1 MYLPLRPL
9 SSVHSWRYPVLG
21 PVILAASRSDK
32 MRRFVSAAPGT
43 KQVVDRF
50 IAGESVDQVV
60 PIVQDAADKGLE
72 VTLDVVGEDITT
84 PAQAEA
90 ARDAYLEL
98 IERLKVLDLGPRAEM
113 SVKLSMF
120 GQSLPSPAATLNG
133 EPSGLAPT
141 FPGGHELALANV
153 RPVVEAAAAI
163 GTTVT
168 LDAEDHTTLDSMF
181 AIHEELRKDFPQTG
195 CVIQS
200 YLFRT
205 EDDARRL
212 AAAGSRVRIVKGAY
226 KEPASV
232 AYQDKAEID
241 KAYVRITKILMA
253 GEGYPM
259 IGSHDPRLIAIAQ
272 ELGRQYGRKLDE
284 YEFQMLYGIR
294 SDEHIRLAAEGHR
307 MRVYTAYGTDW
318 YGYFMRRLAEKPANL
333 LFFGRS
339 VLTKG

>member
-1 MYLPLRPL
+1 M
-9 SSVHSWRYPVLG
+9 LG

-43 KQVVDRF
+43 KQVVARF
-50 IAGESVDQVV
+50 IAGETVDQVI
-60 PIVQDAADKGLE
+60 PIVRESAERGLE

-84 PAQAEA
+84 REQSFA

-98 IERLKVLDLGPRAEM
+98 IGRLQELGLGERAEM

-120 GQSLPSPAATLNG
+120 GQAL
-133 EPSGLAPT
+133 E
-141 FPGGHELALANV
+141 GGHELALANV
-153 RPVVEAAAAI
+153 RPVVEAAAEI

-181 AIHEELRKDFPQTG
+181 AIHSELRKDFPQTG
-195 CVIQS
+195 CVIQA

-205 EDDARRL
+205 EEDARRL
-212 AAAGSRVRIVKGAY
+212 AAEGCRVRIVKGAY

-232 AYQDKAEID
+232 AFQDKAEID
-241 KAYVRITKILMA
+241 KAFVRILRILME

-272 ELGRQYGRKLDE
+272 DLAHRAGRKLDE

-294 SDEHIRLAAEGHR
+294 SEEHLRLAAEGHR

-333 LFFGRS
+333 LFFARS
-339 VLTKG
+339 ILTKG

>member
-1 MYLPLRPL
+1 M
-9 SSVHSWRYPVLG
+9 LG
-21 PVILAASRSDK
+21 PAILAASRSDK
-32 MRRFVSAAPGT
+32 MRRIVSAAPVT
-43 KQVVDRF
+43 KPVVNRF
-50 IAGESVDQVV
+50 IPGETVDQVI
-60 PIVQDAADKGLE
+60 PIVEELTRKGLE
-72 VTLDVVGEDITT
+72 VTLDVVGEDIT
-84 PAQAEA
+84 AVEQSYA

-98 IERLKVLDLGPRAEM
+98 IERLKELELGESVEM

-120 GQSLPSPAATLNG
+120 GQAL
-133 EPSGLAPT
+133 E
-141 FPGGHELALANV
+141 GGHELALANV

-181 AIHEELRKDFPQTG
+181 AIHEELRRDFPQTG
-195 CVIQS
+195 CVIQA

-205 EDDARRL
+205 EADARRL

-226 KEPASV
+226 KEPAEV

-241 KAYVRITKILMA
+241 KAYVRIMRILME
-253 GEGYPM
+253 GDGYPM
-259 IGSHDPRLIAIAQ
+259 IGSHDPRLISIAQ
-272 ELGRQYGRKLDE
+272 ELARQAGRKLDE

-294 SDEHIRLAAEGHR
+294 SEEHLRLASEGHR

-333 LFFGRS
+333 LFFLRS
-339 VLTKG
+339 MITKN

>member
-1 MYLPLRPL
+1 M
-9 SSVHSWRYPVLG
+9 LG
-21 PVILAASRSDK
+21 PVILAASRSDT

-50 IAGESVDQVV
+50 IAGETVEHVI
-60 PIVQDAADKGLE
+60 PIVEDITGRGLE

-84 PAQAEA
+84 VEQSYA

-98 IERLKVLDLGPRAEM
+98 IGRLEELGLGARAEM

-120 GQSLPSPAATLNG
+120 GQAL
-133 EPSGLAPT
+133 EE
-141 FPGGHELALANV
+141 GHELALANV

-195 CVIQS
+195 CVIQA

-205 EDDARRL
+205 EEDARRL
-212 AAAGSRVRIVKGAY
+212 AANGSRVRIVKGAY

-232 AYQDKAEID
+232 AIQDKPEID
-241 KAYVRITKILMA
+241 KAYVRIMKILME

-259 IGSHDPRLIAIAQ
+259 IGSHDPRLISIGQ
-272 ELGRQYGRKLDE
+272 ELARRAGRKLDE

-294 SDEHIRLAAEGHR
+294 SEEQNRLAAEGHR

-333 LFFGRS
+333 LFFARS
-339 VLTKG
+339 ILTKG

>member
-1 MYLPLRPL
+1 M
-9 SSVHSWRYPVLG
+9 LG
-21 PVILAASRSDK
+21 PVILAASRSDR
-32 MRRFVSAAPGT
+32 MRRFISAAPGT

-50 IAGESVDQVV
+50 IAGENVDHVLPVVQESVG
-60 PIVQDAADKGLE
+60 KGLE
-72 VTLDVVGEDITT
+72 LTLDVVGEDITT
-84 PAQAEA
+84 PAEAAA

-98 IERLKVLDLGPRAEM
+98 VGRLKDLGFGTKAEM

-120 GQSLPSPAATLNG
+120 GQALEN
-133 EPSGLAPT
+133 
-141 FPGGHELALANV
+141 GHELALANV

-195 CVIQS
+195 CVIQA

-241 KAYVRITKILMA
+241 KAYVRIMKILME
-253 GEGYPM
+253 GDGYPM
-259 IGSHDPRLIAIAQ
+259 IGSHDPRLVAIAQ
-272 ELGRQYGRKLDE
+272 ELGRQAGRKLDE

-294 SDEHIRLAAEGHR
+294 SDEHVRLAAEGHR

-333 LFFGRS
+333 LFFARS
-339 VLTKG
+339 ILTKG

>member
-1 MYLPLRPL
+1 M
-9 SSVHSWRYPVLG
+9 LG

-32 MRRFVSAAPGT
+32 MRRFVSSAPGT

-50 IAGESVDQVV
+50 IAGETVDDVLPV
-60 PIVQDAADKGLE
+60 VQDAAAKGLE

-84 PAQAEA
+84 REQAAA

-98 IERLKVLDLGPRAEM
+98 IDRLRDLGLGTRAEM

-120 GQSLPSPAATLNG
+120 GQAL
-133 EPSGLAPT
+133 E
-141 FPGGHELALANV
+141 GGHELALANV
-153 RPVVEAAAAI
+153 RAVVEAAAAI

-181 AIHEELRKDFPQTG
+181 AIHEELRKDFPGTG

-212 AAAGSRVRIVKGAY
+212 AASGSRVRLVKGAY

-232 AYQDKAEID
+232 AFQDKAEID
-241 KAYVRITKILMA
+241 KAYVRILKILME

-259 IGSHDPRLIAIAQ
+259 IGTHDPRIISIAQ
-272 ELGRQYGRKLDE
+272 ELARRAGRKLDE

-294 SDEHIRLAAEGHR
+294 SDEHLRLAAEGHR

-333 LFFGRS
+333 LFFVRS
-339 VLTKG
+339 MITKN

>member
-1 MYLPLRPL
+1 M
-9 SSVHSWRYPVLG
+9 LG

-43 KQVVDRF
+43 KQVVARF
-50 IAGESVDQVV
+50 IAGETVDDVI
-60 PIVQDAADKGLE
+60 PIVRDLAARGLE

-84 PAQAEA
+84 VEQSYA

-98 IERLKVLDLGPRAEM
+98 IGRLGELDLGGRAEM

-120 GQSLPSPAATLNG
+120 GQSL
-133 EPSGLAPT
+133 E
-141 FPGGHELALANV
+141 GGHELALANV
-153 RPVVEAAAAI
+153 RPVVAAAAEI

-195 CVIQS
+195 CVIQA

-205 EDDARRL
+205 EEDARRL
-212 AAAGSRVRIVKGAY
+212 AANGSRVRIVKGAY

-232 AYQDKAEID
+232 AIQDKAEID
-241 KAYVRITKILMA
+241 KAYVRIMKILMD

-259 IGSHDPRLIAIAQ
+259 IGSHDPRLISIGQ
-272 ELGRQYGRKLDE
+272 ELARRAGRKLDE

-294 SDEHIRLAAEGHR
+294 GEEQNRLAAEGHR

-333 LFFGRS
+333 LFFVRS
-339 VLTKG
+339 ILTKG

>member
-1 MYLPLRPL
+1 M
-9 SSVHSWRYPVLG
+9 LG
-21 PVILAASRSDK
+21 PVILAASRSDR
-32 MRRFVSAAPGT
+32 MRRLISAAPVT

-50 IAGESVDQVV
+50 IPGETVDDIV
-60 PIVQDAADKGLE
+60 PIVEELTASGLE
-72 VTLDVVGEDITT
+72 LTMDVVGEDITT
-84 PAQAEA
+84 PEQAAA
-90 ARDAYLEL
+90 ARDAYLALIDRLAEL
-98 IERLKVLDLGPRAEM
+98 ELGERVEM

-120 GQSLPSPAATLNG
+120 GQALD
-133 EPSGLAPT
+133 
-141 FPGGHELALANV
+141 GGHELALANV

-195 CVIQS
+195 CVIQA

-205 EDDARRL
+205 EADARRL
-212 AAAGSRVRIVKGAY
+212 AASGSRVRLVKGAY
-226 KEPASV
+226 KEPAEV
-232 AYQDKAEID
+232 AHQQKHEID
-241 KAYVRITKILMA
+241 KAYVRILRTLME

-259 IGSHDPRLIAIAQ
+259 IGSHDPRLISIAQ
-272 ELGRQYGRKLDE
+272 ELARKAGRKLDE

-294 SDEHIRLAAEGHR
+294 GDEHLRLAAEGHR

-333 LFFGRS
+333 RFFVRS
-339 VLTKG
+339 MISKG

>member
-1 MYLPLRPL
+1 M
-9 SSVHSWRYPVLG
+9 LG
-21 PVILAASRSDK
+21 PVILAASRSDR
-32 MRRFVSAAPGT
+32 MRRLISAAPVT

-50 IAGESVDQVV
+50 IPGEDVDDIVPVV
-60 PIVQDAADKGLE
+60 RELADHGLE
-72 VTLDVVGEDITT
+72 LTMDVVGEDITN
-84 PAQAEA
+84 PAQAAA

-98 IERLKVLDLGPRAEM
+98 VDRLKPLELGTRAEM

-120 GQSLPSPAATLNG
+120 GQAL
-133 EPSGLAPT
+133 E
-141 FPGGHELALANV
+141 GGHELALSNV
-153 RPVVEAAAAI
+153 RPVVEAAAEI

-195 CVIQS
+195 CVIQA

-205 EDDARRL
+205 EADARRL
-212 AAAGSRVRIVKGAY
+212 AESGSRVRLVKGAY

-232 AYQDKAEID
+232 AYQDKHEID
-241 KAYVRITKILMA
+241 RAYVRILRTLMQ

-259 IGSHDPRLIAIAQ
+259 IGSHDPRLIAIGQ
-272 ELGRQYGRKLDE
+272 ELAHQAGRKLDE

-294 SDEHIRLAAEGHR
+294 TDEHLRLAAEGHR

-333 LFFGRS
+333 RFFARS
-339 VLTKG
+339 MLTKG

>member
-1 MYLPLRPL
+1 M
-9 SSVHSWRYPVLG
+9 LG
-21 PVILAASRSDK
+21 PVILAASRSDR
-32 MRRFVSAAPGT
+32 MRRLVSAAPVT

-50 IAGESVDQVV
+50 IPGEDVDDIVPVV
-60 PIVQDAADKGLE
+60 RELADHGLE
-72 VTLDVVGEDITT
+72 LTMDVVGEDITN
-84 PAQAEA
+84 PAQAAA

-98 IERLKVLDLGPRAEM
+98 VDRLKPLELGTRAEM

-120 GQSLPSPAATLNG
+120 GQAL
-133 EPSGLAPT
+133 E
-141 FPGGHELALANV
+141 GGHELALSNV
-153 RPVVEAAAAI
+153 RPVVEAAAEI

-195 CVIQS
+195 CVIQA

-205 EDDARRL
+205 EADARRL
-212 AAAGSRVRIVKGAY
+212 AASGSRVRLVKGAY

-232 AYQDKAEID
+232 AYQDKHETD
-241 KAYVRITKILMA
+241 RAYVRILRTLMA

-259 IGSHDPRLIAIAQ
+259 IGSHDPRLIAIGQ
-272 ELGRQYGRKLDE
+272 ELAHQAGRKLDE

-294 SDEHIRLAAEGHR
+294 TDEHLRLAAEGHR

-333 LFFGRS
+333 RFFARS
-339 VLTKG
+339 MLTKG

>member
-1 MYLPLRPL
+1 
-9 SSVHSWRYPVLG
+9 
-21 PVILAASRSDK
+21 VILAASRSDR

-43 KQVVDRF
+43 KQVVARF

-60 PIVQDAADKGLE
+60 PVVQDAVAKGLE

-84 PAQAEA
+84 REQAFA

-98 IERLKVLDLGPRAEM
+98 IEHLKELDLGTKAEM
-113 SVKLSMF
+113 SIKLSMF
-120 GQSLPSPAATLNG
+120 GQAL
-133 EPSGLAPT
+133 E
-141 FPGGHELALANV
+141 GGHELALANV

-181 AIHEELRKDFPQTG
+181 AIHEELRKDFPGTG
-195 CVIQS
+195 CVIQA
-200 YLFRT
+200 YLYRT
-205 EDDARRL
+205 EADARRL
-212 AAAGSRVRIVKGAY
+212 AASGSRVRLVKGAY
-226 KEPASV
+226 KEPAEV
-232 AYQDKAEID
+232 AYQDKAETD
-241 KAYVRITKILMA
+241 KAYVRVLRVLME

-259 IGSHDPRLIAIAQ
+259 IGSHDPRLISIAQ
-272 ELGRQYGRKLDE
+272 ELARKAGRKLDE

-294 SDEHIRLAAEGHR
+294 GEEHLRLAAEGHR

-333 LFFGRS
+333 LFFARS
-339 VLTKG
+339 ILTKG

>member
-1 MYLPLRPL
+1 M
-9 SSVHSWRYPVLG
+9 LG
-21 PVILAASRSDK
+21 PVILAASRSDQ

-43 KQVVDRF
+43 KQVVARF
-50 IAGESVDQVV
+50 IAGETVDQVV
-60 PIVQDAADKGLE
+60 PIITDAADKGLE

-84 PAQAEA
+84 PEQAAA

-98 IERLKVLDLGPRAEM
+98 VERLNDLGLGTKAEM
-113 SVKLSMF
+113 SIKLSMF
-120 GQSLPSPAATLNG
+120 GQAL
-133 EPSGLAPT
+133 E
-141 FPGGHELALANV
+141 GGHELALANV
-153 RPVVEAAAAI
+153 RPVVIAAAQI

-226 KEPASV
+226 KEPAEV

-241 KAYVRITKILMA
+241 KAYVRIMRILME
-253 GEGYPM
+253 GDGYPM
-259 IGSHDPRLIAIAQ
+259 IGSHDPRLISIAQ
-272 ELGRQYGRKLDE
+272 ELGRRAGRKLDE

-294 SDEHIRLAAEGHR
+294 SDEHLRLAAEGHR

-333 LFFGRS
+333 LFFARS
-339 VLTKG
+339 ILTKG

>member
-1 MYLPLRPL
+1 M
-9 SSVHSWRYPVLG
+9 LG
-21 PVILAASRSDK
+21 PVILAASRSDR
-32 MRRFVSAAPGT
+32 MRRLISAAPVT

-50 IAGESVDQVV
+50 IPGETVDDIL
-60 PIVQDAADKGLE
+60 PIVQELTGKGLE

-84 PAQAEA
+84 PEQAAA

-98 IERLKVLDLGPRAEM
+98 IDRLKPLELGTRAEM

-120 GQSLPSPAATLNG
+120 GQSLPSPTTALDG
-133 EPSGLAPT
+133 GPSGSAPA
-141 FPGGHELALANV
+141 FPAGHELALANV
-153 RPVVEAAAAI
+153 RPVVEAAAEI

-200 YLFRT
+200 YLYRT
-205 EDDARRL
+205 EQDARRL
-212 AAAGSRVRIVKGAY
+212 AANGSRVRLVKGAY
-226 KEPASV
+226 KEPAEV
-232 AYQDKAEID
+232 AYQQKHEID
-241 KAYVRITKILMA
+241 KAYVRILRTLME

-259 IGSHDPRLIAIAQ
+259 IGSHDPRLITIAQ
-272 ELGRQYGRKLDE
+272 ELARRAGRKPGE

-294 SDEHIRLAAEGHR
+294 SDEHLRLAAEGHR

-333 LFFGRS
+333 RFFVRS
-339 VLTKG
+339 MVSKG

>member
-1 MYLPLRPL
+1 M
-9 SSVHSWRYPVLG
+9 LG

-32 MRRFVSAAPGT
+32 MRRIVSAAPVT
-43 KQVVDRF
+43 KPVVDRF
-50 IAGESVDQVV
+50 IPGETVDQVI
-60 PIVQDAADKGLE
+60 PIVTELADKGLE

-84 PAQAEA
+84 PEQATA
-90 ARDAYLEL
+90 ARDAYLLL
-98 IERLKVLDLGPRAEM
+98 IERLKPLGLGARAEM

-120 GQSLPSPAATLNG
+120 GQALEN
-133 EPSGLAPT
+133 
-141 FPGGHELALANV
+141 GHELALANV
-153 RPVVEAAAAI
+153 RPVVEAAAEI

-195 CVIQS
+195 CVIQA

-205 EDDARRL
+205 EEDARRL
-212 AAAGSRVRIVKGAY
+212 AANGSRVRIVKGAY

-241 KAYVRITKILMA
+241 KAYVRVLGTLMA
-253 GEGYPM
+253 GSGYPM
-259 IGSHDPRLIAIAQ
+259 IGSHDPRLIAITQ
-272 ELGRQYGRKLDE
+272 ELARRHGRKLDE

-294 SDEHIRLAAEGHR
+294 GEEHVRLAAEGHR

-333 LFFGRS
+333 LFFVRS
-339 VLTKG
+339 MITKN

>member
-1 MYLPLRPL
+1 M
-9 SSVHSWRYPVLG
+9 LG
-21 PVILAASRSDK
+21 PVILAASRSDT
-32 MRRFVSAAPGT
+32 MRRLVSAAPVT
-43 KQVVDRF
+43 KPVVNRF
-50 IAGESVDQVV
+50 IPGETVDQVI
-60 PIVQDAADKGLE
+60 PIVTELADKGLE

-84 PAQAEA
+84 PEQATA

-98 IERLKVLDLGPRAEM
+98 IERLRPLRLEEGAEM

-120 GQSLPSPAATLNG
+120 GQAL
-133 EPSGLAPT
+133 E
-141 FPGGHELALANV
+141 GGHELALANV

-212 AAAGSRVRIVKGAY
+212 AANGSRVRLVKGAY

-241 KAYVRITKILMA
+241 KAYVRILKILMA

-259 IGSHDPRLIAIAQ
+259 IGSHDPRLIAIGQ
-272 ELGRQYGRKLDE
+272 ELARRAGRKLDE

-294 SDEHIRLAAEGHR
+294 GEEQQRLAAEGHR
-307 MRVYTAYGTDW
+307 VRVYTAYGTDW

-333 LFFGRS
+333 LFFARS
-339 VLTKG
+339 MITKN

>member
-1 MYLPLRPL
+1 M
-9 SSVHSWRYPVLG
+9 LG

-32 MRRFVSAAPGT
+32 MRRIVSAAPVT
-43 KQVVDRF
+43 KPVVNRF
-50 IAGESVDQVV
+50 IPGETVDQVI
-60 PIVQDAADKGLE
+60 PIVEELTQAGLE
-72 VTLDVVGEDITT
+72 VTLDVVGEDITEVE
-84 PAQAEA
+84 QSYA
-90 ARDAYLEL
+90 ARDAYLRL
-98 IERLKVLDLGPRAEM
+98 IERLAELGLGEKAEM

-120 GQSLPSPAATLNG
+120 GQAL
-133 EPSGLAPT
+133 E
-141 FPGGHELALANV
+141 GGHELALANV

-181 AIHEELRKDFPQTG
+181 AIHEELRRDFPQTG
-195 CVIQS
+195 CVIQA

-205 EDDARRL
+205 EADARRL

-226 KEPASV
+226 KEPAEV

-241 KAYVRITKILMA
+241 KAYVRIMKILME

-259 IGSHDPRLIAIAQ
+259 IGSHDPRLIAIGQ
-272 ELGRQYGRKLDE
+272 ELARQAGRKLDE

-294 SDEHIRLAAEGHR
+294 SEEHLRLAAEGHR

-333 LFFGRS
+333 LFFLRS
-339 VLTKG
+339 MITKN

>member
-1 MYLPLRPL
+1 M
-9 SSVHSWRYPVLG
+9 LG
-21 PVILAASRSDK
+21 PVILAASRSDR
-32 MRRFVSAAPGT
+32 MRRLISAAPVT

-50 IAGESVDQVV
+50 IPGEDVDDIVPVV
-60 PIVQDAADKGLE
+60 RDLADRGLE
-72 VTLDVVGEDITT
+72 LTMDVVGEDITH
-84 PAQAEA
+84 PAQAAA

-98 IERLKVLDLGPRAEM
+98 VDRLKPLELGTRAEM

-120 GQSLPSPAATLNG
+120 GQAL
-133 EPSGLAPT
+133 ED
-141 FPGGHELALANV
+141 GHELALKNV
-153 RPVVEAAAAI
+153 RPVVEAAAEI

-195 CVIQS
+195 CVIQA

-205 EDDARRL
+205 EADARRL
-212 AAAGSRVRIVKGAY
+212 SASGSRVRLVKGAY

-232 AYQDKAEID
+232 AYQDKHEID
-241 KAYVRITKILMA
+241 RAYVRILRTLME

-272 ELGRQYGRKLDE
+272 ELAHRAGRKPGD

-294 SDEHIRLAAEGHR
+294 AEEHLRLAAEGHR

-333 LFFGRS
+333 RFFARS
-339 VLTKG
+339 MITKG

>member
-1 MYLPLRPL
+1 M
-9 SSVHSWRYPVLG
+9 LG

-32 MRRFVSAAPGT
+32 MRRIVSAAPVT
-43 KQVVDRF
+43 KPVVNRF
-50 IAGESVDQVV
+50 IPGETVDQVI
-60 PIVQDAADKGLE
+60 PIVEELTQAGLE
-72 VTLDVVGEDITT
+72 VTLDVVGEDITEVE
-84 PAQAEA
+84 QSYA
-90 ARDAYLEL
+90 ARDAYLQL
-98 IERLKVLDLGPRAEM
+98 IERLAELGLGEKAEM

-120 GQSLPSPAATLNG
+120 GQAL
-133 EPSGLAPT
+133 E
-141 FPGGHELALANV
+141 GGHELALANV

-181 AIHEELRKDFPQTG
+181 AIHEELRRDFPQTG
-195 CVIQS
+195 CVIQA

-205 EDDARRL
+205 EADARRL

-226 KEPASV
+226 KEPAEV

-241 KAYVRITKILMA
+241 KAYVRILKTLMD

-259 IGSHDPRLIAIAQ
+259 IGSHDPRLIAIGQ
-272 ELGRQYGRKLDE
+272 ELARKAGRKLDE

-294 SDEHIRLAAEGHR
+294 SEEHLRLAAEGHR

-333 LFFGRS
+333 LFFVRS
-339 VLTKG
+339 MITKN

>member
-1 MYLPLRPL
+1 M
-9 SSVHSWRYPVLG
+9 LG
-21 PVILAASRSDK
+21 PVILAASRSDR
-32 MRRFVSAAPGT
+32 MRRLISAAPVT

-50 IAGESVDQVV
+50 IPGETVDDIL
-60 PIVQDAADKGLE
+60 PIIKDLTGRGLE
-72 VTLDVVGEDITT
+72 LTMDVVGEDITT
-84 PAQAEA
+84 PEQAAA
-90 ARDAYLEL
+90 ARDAYLTLIDRLSEL
-98 IERLKVLDLGPRAEM
+98 GLGERVEM

-120 GQSLPSPAATLNG
+120 GQALD
-133 EPSGLAPT
+133 
-141 FPGGHELALANV
+141 GGHELALANV

-195 CVIQS
+195 CVIQA

-205 EDDARRL
+205 EADARRL
-212 AAAGSRVRIVKGAY
+212 AAAGSRVRLVKGAY
-226 KEPASV
+226 KEPAEV
-232 AYQDKAEID
+232 AYQQKQEID
-241 KAYVRITKILMA
+241 KAYVRVLRTLME

-259 IGSHDPRLIAIAQ
+259 IGSHDPRLISIAQ
-272 ELGRQYGRKLDE
+272 ELARRAGRKLDE

-294 SDEHIRLAAEGHR
+294 SDEHLRLAAEGHR

-333 LFFGRS
+333 RFFLRS
-339 VLTKG
+339 MVSKG

>member
-1 MYLPLRPL
+1 M
-9 SSVHSWRYPVLG
+9 LG
-21 PVILAASRSDK
+21 PVILAASRSDR
-32 MRRFVSAAPGT
+32 MRRLISAAPVT

-50 IAGESVDQVV
+50 IPGETVDEVV
-60 PIVQDAADKGLE
+60 PIIRELTDRGLE
-72 VTLDVVGEDITT
+72 LTMDVVGEDITT
-84 PAQAEA
+84 PEQAEA
-90 ARDAYLEL
+90 ARDAYLGL
-98 IERLKVLDLGPRAEM
+98 VGRLKELDLGTRAEM

-120 GQSLPSPAATLNG
+120 GQAL
-133 EPSGLAPT
+133 
-141 FPGGHELALANV
+141 PGGHELALANV

-195 CVIQS
+195 CVIQA

-205 EDDARRL
+205 EADARRL
-212 AAAGSRVRIVKGAY
+212 ADSGSRVRLVKGAY
-226 KEPASV
+226 KEPAEV
-232 AYQDKAEID
+232 AYQQKHEID
-241 KAYVRITKILMA
+241 KAYVRTLKVLME

-259 IGSHDPRLIAIAQ
+259 IGSHDPRLISIAQ
-272 ELGRQYGRKLDE
+272 ELAHRAGRKPDE

-294 SDEHIRLAAEGHR
+294 GDEHLRLAAEGHR

-333 LFFGRS
+333 RFFARS
-339 VLTKG
+339 MITKG

>member
-1 MYLPLRPL
+1 
-9 SSVHSWRYPVLG
+9 VEVPVLG
-21 PVILAASRSDK
+21 PVILAASRSDR
-32 MRRFVSAAPGT
+32 MRSIVSAAPVT
-43 KQVVDRF
+43 KPVVNRF
-50 IAGESVDQVV
+50 IPGETVDQVV
-60 PIVQDAADKGLE
+60 PIVQELADRGLE
-72 VTLDVVGEDITT
+72 ITLDVVGEDIT
-84 PAQAEA
+84 AVEQSHA

-98 IERLKVLDLGPRAEM
+98 VGRLKELGLGERAEM

-120 GQSLPSPAATLNG
+120 GQAL
-133 EPSGLAPT
+133 E
-141 FPGGHELALANV
+141 GGHELALANV

-181 AIHEELRKDFPQTG
+181 AIHDELRKDFPQTG
-195 CVIQS
+195 CVIQA

-212 AAAGSRVRIVKGAY
+212 AANGSRVRIVKGAY
-226 KEPASV
+226 KEPAEV
-232 AYQDKAEID
+232 AFQNKAEID
-241 KAYVRITKILMA
+241 RAYVRILKILME

-259 IGSHDPRLIAIAQ
+259 IGSHDPRLIAITQ
-272 ELGRQYGRKLDE
+272 ELARRAGRKLDE

-294 SDEHIRLAAEGHR
+294 GEEQIRLAAEGHR

-333 LFFGRS
+333 LFFVRS
-339 VLTKG
+339 MITKN

>member
-1 MYLPLRPL
+1 M
-9 SSVHSWRYPVLG
+9 LG

-43 KQVVDRF
+43 KQVVARF
-50 IAGESVDQVV
+50 IAGETVDQVV
-60 PIVQDAADKGLE
+60 PIVQDAVDKGLE

-84 PAQAEA
+84 REQAYA

-98 IERLKVLDLGPRAEM
+98 IEHLKALGLGTRAEM
-113 SVKLSMF
+113 SIKLSMF
-120 GQSLPSPAATLNG
+120 GQALD
-133 EPSGLAPT
+133 
-141 FPGGHELALANV
+141 GGHELALANV

-195 CVIQS
+195 CVIQA

-205 EDDARRL
+205 EADARRL
-212 AAAGSRVRIVKGAY
+212 AAAGSRVRLVKGAY
-226 KEPASV
+226 KEPAEV
-232 AYQDKAEID
+232 AYQVKGEID
-241 KAYVRITKILMA
+241 KAYVRVLRILME
-253 GEGYPM
+253 GDGYPM
-259 IGSHDPRLIAIAQ
+259 IGSHDPRLISVGQ
-272 ELGRQYGRKLDE
+272 ELARRAGRKLDE

-294 SDEHIRLAAEGHR
+294 SEEHLRLAAEGHR

-333 LFFGRS
+333 LFFARS
-339 VLTKG
+339 ILTKG

>member
-1 MYLPLRPL
+1 M
-9 SSVHSWRYPVLG
+9 LG

-32 MRRFVSAAPGT
+32 MRRIVSAAPVT
-43 KQVVDRF
+43 KPVVNRF
-50 IAGESVDQVV
+50 IPGETVDQVI
-60 PIVQDAADKGLE
+60 PIVEELTRAGLE
-72 VTLDVVGEDITT
+72 VTLDVVGEDITEVE
-84 PAQAEA
+84 QSYA
-90 ARDAYLEL
+90 ARDAYLQL
-98 IERLKVLDLGPRAEM
+98 IERLAELGLGEKAEM

-120 GQSLPSPAATLNG
+120 GQAL
-133 EPSGLAPT
+133 E
-141 FPGGHELALANV
+141 GGHELALANV

-181 AIHEELRKDFPQTG
+181 AIHEELRRDFPQTG
-195 CVIQS
+195 CVIQA

-205 EDDARRL
+205 EADARRL

-226 KEPASV
+226 KEPAEV
-232 AYQDKAEID
+232 AYLDKAEID
-241 KAYVRITKILMA
+241 KAYVRIMKILMD

-259 IGSHDPRLIAIAQ
+259 IGSHDPRLIAIGQ
-272 ELGRQYGRKLDE
+272 ELARTAGRKLDE

-294 SDEHIRLAAEGHR
+294 SEEHLRLAAEGHR

-333 LFFGRS
+333 LFFLRS
-339 VLTKG
+339 MITKN

>member
-1 MYLPLRPL
+1 M
-9 SSVHSWRYPVLG
+9 LG
-21 PVILAASRSDK
+21 PVILAASRSDR

-43 KQVVDRF
+43 KQVVARF

-60 PIVQDAADKGLE
+60 PVVQDAVAKGLE

-84 PAQAEA
+84 REQAFA

-98 IERLKVLDLGPRAEM
+98 IEHLKELDLGTKAEM
-113 SVKLSMF
+113 SIKLSMF
-120 GQSLPSPAATLNG
+120 GQAL
-133 EPSGLAPT
+133 E
-141 FPGGHELALANV
+141 GGHELALANV

-181 AIHEELRKDFPQTG
+181 AIHEELRKDFPRTG
-195 CVIQS
+195 CVIQA
-200 YLFRT
+200 YLYRT
-205 EDDARRL
+205 EADARRL
-212 AAAGSRVRIVKGAY
+212 AASGSRVRLVKGAY
-226 KEPASV
+226 KEPAEA
-232 AYQDKAEID
+232 AYQDKAETD
-241 KAYVRITKILMA
+241 KAYVRVLRVLME

-259 IGSHDPRLIAIAQ
+259 IGSHDPRLISIAQ
-272 ELGRQYGRKLDE
+272 ELARKAGRKLDE

-294 SDEHIRLAAEGHR
+294 SEEHLRLAAEGHR

-333 LFFGRS
+333 LFFARS
-339 VLTKG
+339 ILTRG

>member
-1 MYLPLRPL
+1 
-9 SSVHSWRYPVLG
+9 
-21 PVILAASRSDK
+21 VILAASRSDR

-43 KQVVDRF
+43 KQVVARF
-50 IAGESVDQVV
+50 IAGENVGQVV
-60 PIVQDAADKGLE
+60 PVVQDAVAKGLA

-84 PAQAEA
+84 REQAYA

-98 IERLKVLDLGPRAEM
+98 IEHLRALDLGTQAEM

-120 GQSLPSPAATLNG
+120 GQAL
-133 EPSGLAPT
+133 ED
-141 FPGGHELALANV
+141 GHELALANV

-181 AIHEELRKDFPQTG
+181 TIHEELRKDFPQTG
-195 CVIQS
+195 CVIQA

-205 EDDARRL
+205 EADARRL
-212 AAAGSRVRIVKGAY
+212 AASGSRVRIVKGAY
-226 KEPASV
+226 KEPAEV
-232 AYQDKAEID
+232 AYQDKAEVD
-241 KAYVRITKILMA
+241 KAYVRVLRILME
-253 GEGYPM
+253 GDGYPM
-259 IGSHDPRLIAIAQ
+259 IGSHDPRLISIAQ
-272 ELGRQYGRKLDE
+272 ELARRAGRKLDE

-294 SDEHIRLAAEGHR
+294 GEEHLRLAAEGHR

-333 LFFGRS
+333 LFFARS
-339 VLTKG
+339 ILTTG

>member
-1 MYLPLRPL
+1 M
-9 SSVHSWRYPVLG
+9 LG
-21 PVILAASRSDK
+21 PVILAASRSDR
-32 MRRFVSAAPGT
+32 MRRLISAAPVT

-50 IAGESVDQVV
+50 IPGETVDEIV
-60 PIVQDAADKGLE
+60 PIVQELTSRGLE
-72 VTLDVVGEDITT
+72 LTMDVVGEDITR
-84 PAQAEA
+84 PEQAEA
-90 ARDAYLEL
+90 ARDAYLALVDRLGALEL
-98 IERLKVLDLGPRAEM
+98 GTRAEM

-120 GQSLPSPAATLNG
+120 GQAL
-133 EPSGLAPT
+133 
-141 FPGGHELALANV
+141 PGGHELALANV

-195 CVIQS
+195 CVIQA

-205 EDDARRL
+205 EADARRL
-212 AAAGSRVRIVKGAY
+212 AAAGSRVRLVKGAY
-226 KEPASV
+226 KEPAEV
-232 AYQDKAEID
+232 AYQQKHEID
-241 KAYVRITKILMA
+241 KAYVRALRILME

-259 IGSHDPRLIAIAQ
+259 VGSHDPRLISIAQ
-272 ELGRQYGRKLDE
+272 ELARQAGRKLDE

-294 SDEHIRLAAEGHR
+294 GEEHLRLAAEGHR

-333 LFFGRS
+333 RFFVRS
-339 VLTKG
+339 MITRG

>member
-1 MYLPLRPL
+1 M
-9 SSVHSWRYPVLG
+9 LG
-21 PVILAASRSDK
+21 PVLLAASRSDAI
-32 MRRFVSAAPGT
+32 RRLVSAAPGT
-43 KQVVDRF
+43 KQVVARF
-50 IAGESVDQVV
+50 IAGETLDQVI
-60 PIVQDAADKGLE
+60 PIVKDAAAEGLE

-84 PAQAEA
+84 VEQSYA

-98 IERLKVLDLGPRAEM
+98 IGRLKELGLGTKAEM

-120 GQSLPSPAATLNG
+120 GQSLEIEGGGPEGSSVKGGGRRA
-133 EPSGLAPT
+133 
-141 FPGGHELALANV
+141 GHELALANI

-181 AIHEELRKDFPQTG
+181 AIHEELRRDFPQTG
-195 CVIQS
+195 CVIQA

-232 AYQDKAEID
+232 AYQDKAEVD
-241 KAYVRITKILMA
+241 KAFVRIVKILMA

-259 IGSHDPRLIAIAQ
+259 IGSHDPRLIAISQ
-272 ELGRQYGRKLDE
+272 ELARQAGRKLDE

-294 SDEHIRLAAEGHR
+294 SEEHVRLAAEGHR

-333 LFFGRS
+333 LFFARS
-339 VLTKG
+339 ILTKG